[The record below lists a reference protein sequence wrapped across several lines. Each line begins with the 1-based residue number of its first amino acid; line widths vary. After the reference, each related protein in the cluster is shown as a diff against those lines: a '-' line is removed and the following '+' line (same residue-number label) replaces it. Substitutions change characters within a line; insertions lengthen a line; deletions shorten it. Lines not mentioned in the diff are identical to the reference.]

1 MVDAVH
7 KNDINNRFY
16 AFNLPAAECRHHM
29 YTVSSYM
36 TVQGLKRKPLFT
48 LDSLDLFLFF
58 SFSLWHQNVHYVKK
72 YIHLPLG
79 VSQSDTM
86 SCWQA
91 KCNHR
96 DHLCCCSQQPFNVC
110 LSSSALSPL
119 SSSSSFPTSI
129 LFSTSHFL
137 SFLFP
142 SSLLSPHLIPVACVS
157 LLRHSAAAFSPSF
170 LSLSILLHRSTS
182 LLFFNSSCH
191 FLSSSHTYAPPF
203 SLKSE
208 TMWFPTNFTKNEK
221 WKATANEKQLQRKM
235 WFAWCPKK

>member
-1 MVDAVH
+1 MLYSPCS
-7 KNDINNRFY
+7 RM
-16 AFNLPAAECRHHM
+16 L
-29 YTVSSYM
+29 SSYKCCKFLYDSSGFEKK
-36 TVQGLKRKPLFT
+36 TSFFT
-48 LDSLDLFLFF
+48 LDSLVLFLFF
-58 SFSLWHQNVHYVKK
+58 SFCLRHQNVHDVKK

-79 VSQSDTM
+79 ASQSDTM

-110 LSSSALSPL
+110 LSTSALSAL
-119 SSSSSFPTSI
+119 SSSSFPTSI

-142 SSLLSPHLIPVACVS
+142 SSLLSPHLIPATCVS

-170 LSLSILLHRSTS
+170 LSLSILLHCSTS

-191 FLSSSHTYAPPF
+191 FLSFSHTYAPPF
-203 SLKSE
+203 SLKTLKSE
-208 TMWFPTNFTKNEK
+208 RM
-221 WKATANEKQLQRKM
+221 
-235 WFAWCPKK
+235 